1 MTGPRDGRLEPPST
15 VRLGVDLVWISI
27 AVTIVTVALMVFGLG
42 DGTTAAAAGVDDLA
56 AEALLVDTSP
66 GAMVSIGIVL
76 VVIATLAVRM
86 RMGARWAHVVYTSW
100 PA

>member
-1 MTGPRDGRLEPPST
+1 MTGTRDGRLEPPST

-66 GAMVSIGIVL
+66 GALVSIGIVL